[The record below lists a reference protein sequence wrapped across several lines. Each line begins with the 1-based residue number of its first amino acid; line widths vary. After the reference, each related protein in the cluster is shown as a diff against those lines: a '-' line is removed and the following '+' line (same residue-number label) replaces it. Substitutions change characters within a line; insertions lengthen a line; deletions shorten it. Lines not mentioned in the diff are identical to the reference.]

1 MLGNTIRF
9 LTGTARAMGEAAA
22 SGVGGVTGCS
32 DEGSLQL
39 RPVRKK
45 CVTKLALEDLE
56 MEEQMDFFHDE
67 SSIHAAGDDQQNVK
81 RGVVMECVRSS
92 RSADR

>member
-1 MLGNTIRF
+1 
-9 LTGTARAMGEAAA
+9 
-22 SGVGGVTGCS
+22 
-32 DEGSLQL
+32 
-39 RPVRKK
+39 
-45 CVTKLALEDLE
+45 

-92 RSADR
+92 RSADRLFYAGVNDFNDI

>member
-9 LTGTARAMGEAAA
+9 LAGTARAMGEAAA

-45 CVTKLALEDLE
+45 CVTKNANFNLEN
-56 MEEQMDFFHDE
+56 
-67 SSIHAAGDDQQNVK
+67 NVQW
-81 RGVVMECVRSS
+81 MI
-92 RSADR
+92 